1 MDQQLCKNFVI
12 YSEADNI
19 SIRKFY
25 KILGDLGL
33 TILGQE
39 WVTILGQ
46 VWVTIL
52 GQVGVTILGQ
62 GGVTIPCAVRHHP
75 LFSNIVLFPS
85 CNR

>member
-19 SIRKFY
+19 SIMKFY
-25 KILGDLGL
+25 KILGDLG
-33 TILGQE
+33 
-39 WVTILGQ
+39 VTILGQ

-52 GQVGVTILGQ
+52 GQVGVTI
-62 GGVTIPCAVRHHP
+62 PCAIRHHP
-75 LFSNIVLFPS
+75 LFSNIVLFSS

>member
-52 GQVGVTILGQ
+52 GQVW
-62 GGVTIPCAVRHHP
+62 VTIPCAVRHHP
-75 LFSNIVLFPS
+75 LFSNIVLFSS